1 MRIAPT
7 TITPIT
13 DTERRPAAAPTPAGH
28 TPASVVSLGADV
40 AAATTG
46 EVSPTV
52 SAQVARVREL
62 LAKGDYVVDLDRL
75 AANILDDDLAREG
88 ER

>member
-1 MRIAPT
+1 MRIDPA

-13 DTERRPAAAPTPAGH
+13 DAERRPGPAPTRNSGQ
-28 TPASVVSLGADV
+28 PASVVSLGPDV
-40 AAATTG
+40 SAAASG
-46 EVSPTV
+46 EVSPEISARV
-52 SAQVARVREL
+52 SRVREL

-88 ER
+88 DR